1 MSTLQAPPGSLLN
14 KAAIIS
20 GASRGIGAEIALEFA
35 RCGAH
40 IAIVYHSENSTAK
53 ALDIAS
59 KIHEL
64 GRKASVVQVDL
75 LEVDSGTKI
84 VEAARRGLEVD
95 KIDILVNNAGSE
107 APPLT
112 ALEFD
117 PHVLKCELDHVRPR

>member
-1 MSTLQAPPGSLLN
+1 MPTLQAPPSSLLN
-14 KAAIIS
+14 KAAIIT

-53 ALDIAS
+53 ASNIAS
-59 KIHEL
+59 KIQEM
-64 GRKASVVQVDL
+64 GRKAFVVQVDL
-75 LEVDSGTKI
+75 AEVDSGTKI
-84 VEAARRGLEVD
+84 VDAARSGLEVD

-117 PHVLKCELDHVRPR
+117 PQVFEV